1 MSQILKGAPV
11 AAAISEE
18 LKIKCQKLIEQGIT
32 PKAAIVRV
40 GERPDDLSYE
50 RAALKRFDSIG
61 IAVSRFILP
70 ENCTEAELLDTIDRI
85 NNDDSIHSC
94 LMFRP
99 LPDKAMEKKASER
112 LDPRKDIDCMTDI
125 SLAGV
130 FAGNGSG
137 YPPCTAQAVIEL
149 CDHYGIELEGKNVAV
164 IGRSLVIGRP
174 VSMLLQRRN
183 ATVTMCHTRTR
194 NMQDICQR
202 SDIIVAAAGKAK
214 LVTEDYLKH
223 DENAP
228 SQIVIDV
235 GVNVLSDGTLV
246 GDVDSE
252 AEERWAASYTPVPGG
267 VGSVTTAV
275 LAKHT
280 VMAALSSAGSRL

>member
-1 MSQILKGAPV
+1 MEVSMSQILKGAPV

-61 IAVSRFILP
+61 IEVSRFILP

-99 LPDKAMEKKASER
+99 LPDKAMEKKAAER

-194 NMQDICQR
+194 NMEEICR
-202 SDIIVAAAGKAK
+202 RADIIVAAAGKAG
-214 LVTEDYLKH
+214 LVDGSYLRHEDV
-223 DENAP
+223 P
-228 SQIVIDV
+228 TQIVIDV
-235 GVNVLSDGTLV
+235 GINVLPDGTMV
-246 GDVDSE
+246 GDVDPAA
-252 AEERWAASYTPVPGG
+252 AENFSAAYTPVPGG
-267 VGSVTTAV
+267 VGSLTTAV

-280 VMAALSSAGSRL
+280 MLAALASKQ

>member
-1 MSQILKGAPV
+1 MSQLLKGAPV
-11 AAAISEE
+11 ATAIAEE
-18 LKIKCQKLIEQGIT
+18 LKIKCRKLAEYGIT
-32 PKAAIVRV
+32 PKAAILRV

-50 RAALKRFDSIG
+50 RAALKRFEGIG
-61 IAVSRFILP
+61 IAVEQFILP
-70 ENCTEAELLDTIDRI
+70 ADCSEKDLLGTIDRI
-85 NNDDSIHSC
+85 NNDDSIHGC

-99 LPDKAMEKKASER
+99 LPDREMEKKASEK
-112 LDPRKDIDCMTDI
+112 LDPRKDIDCMTSA

-130 FAGNGSG
+130 FAGNGAG

-194 NMQDICQR
+194 GMEEICQR
-202 SDIIVAAAGKAK
+202 ADIIVAAAGKAK
-214 LVTEDYLKH
+214 LVTEAYLRH
-223 DENAP
+223 DNEP
-228 SQIVIDV
+228 SQIVLDV
-235 GVNVLSDGTLV
+235 GINVLPDGSLA
-246 GDVDSE
+246 GDVDPE
-252 AEERWAASYTPVPGG
+252 AAESFSAAYTPVPGG
-267 VGSVTTAV
+267 IGSVTTAV

-280 VMAALSSAGSRL
+280 VLAAESIR